1 MSAERLAPGVRELLR
16 AEIAASHGREV
27 SFVARPDANGL
38 IVEARAVA
46 RGTVDAVLALPG
58 VAARGELLLHNHPS
72 GVLEPS
78 GADLTVAARL
88 HDGGV
93 GFAIVDNDVTD
104 CYVVVECPRPRAT
117 TRIDP
122 IDVAA
127 LLSPSGPVA
136 RALGSFEDR
145 PSQRDMAAYIADL
158 YNDGGVGLLEAGTGV
173 GKSFAY
179 LVPALVWARENGER
193 TVVSTNT
200 INLQEQLV
208 GKDLPILA
216 RALGSGEHS
225 PSFALLKGWRNYI
238 CLARLEQARQGEGS
252 LFEDERRVEVETLAA
267 WAAKTS
273 DGSLADLPDE
283 PSAEVWDGVAAESDL
298 CTRLKCP
305 HFERCFLFQARRRA
319 AEADVVVVNHHLLAS
334 DLAVRMASD
343 NWQEAAVLPPYRR
356 LVLDE
361 AHHLEDVAAMHLG
374 AQVSRLGVERLL
386 ARLERNGRGLLPTL
400 QSVLFGRDDLLSAA
414 SRDLV
419 QQGLVDALGAARR
432 GAEELFMQLARRLD
446 AEPPSGQA
454 PVLRLREEFGA
465 DPVWAGGLGV
475 ALDNLLLAF
484 ARLRDGVETIA
495 DRLALDDPSERR
507 AQLLGELRGVLRRL
521 DAAAAGLTAAL
532 RPPPGG
538 PAAVRWLER
547 RGRKVPNVSLA
558 AVPLDLA
565 PILKDNLFDR
575 VETVVL
581 TSATLAAGGEFSYLE
596 ERLGL
601 DLPPSRVR
609 AREIH
614 ASPFDF
620 PSQCVFGIPTDLPEP
635 RDDEPGHDAAVAR
648 VLVELARASDGG
660 MFALFTS
667 HGALRRAADAVR
679 EAIAGRWPLF
689 VQGEGQRDQLLRRFR
704 EAGSGILL
712 GTDSFWEGVDVPGR
726 ALRVLILAK
735 LPFKVPTEP
744 LTAARLER
752 LEARGL
758 NGFTHYLVPNA
769 ALKLKQGFGRLIRSR
784 SDVGAVV
791 LLDRRVVTKRYGSMI
806 LEGLPLASR
815 VVGRWAE
822 VRGACEEFF
831 ARHSI
836 GEERAVE
843 GGRGREKAVDS
854 MLARVDQPRGHAPG
868 SANPAGGA

>member
-1 MSAERLAPGVRELLR
+1 VSVERLAPAVRDLLR
-16 AEIAASHGREV
+16 AEIAAAHGREV

-38 IVEARAVA
+38 LVEARVVA
-46 RGTVDAVLALPG
+46 RGTVDSVLALPG
-58 VAARGELLLHNHPS
+58 IAVRGELLLHNHPS
-72 GVLEPS
+72 GVLDPS
-78 GADLTVAARL
+78 GADLSVAARL

-93 GFAIVDNDVTD
+93 GFGIVNNAVSD
-104 CYVVVECPRPRAT
+104 CYVVVECPRPRAN

-127 LLSPSGPVA
+127 LLAPSGPVA

-145 PSQRDMAAYIADL
+145 PSQRDMAGYIADL

-179 LVPALVWARENGER
+179 LVPALAWARANGER

-238 CLARLEQARQGEGS
+238 CLSRLAQARDELDS
-252 LFEDERRVEVETLAA
+252 LFEDEHRAELEALAA
-267 WAAKTS
+267 WAARTS

-283 PSAEVWDGVAAESDL
+283 PSGDVWDAVAAESDL

-374 AQVSRLGVERLL
+374 TQASRLGVDRLL
-386 ARLERNGRGLLPTL
+386 SRLEKNGRGLLPTL
-400 QSVLFGRDDLLSAA
+400 RSVLFGRDDLLSAA
-414 SRDLV
+414 SRDLL
-419 QQGLVDALGAARR
+419 QQSLADALAAARR
-432 GAEELFMQLARRLD
+432 AADAVFALLGRRLD
-446 AEPPSGQA
+446 GEPGPT
-454 PVLRLREEFGA
+454 PVLRLRDEFK
-465 DPVWAGGLGV
+465 DDSVWQDGLGV
-475 ALDNLLLAF
+475 GLDNLLLAL
-484 ARLRDGVETIA
+484 AQLAQGAETVA

-507 AQLLGELRGVLRRL
+507 AQLLAELRGVVRRL
-521 DAAAAGLTAAL
+521 DAMAAGLTAAL

-538 PAAVRWLER
+538 AAAVRWLER
-547 RGRKVPNVSLA
+547 RGRKAANVSLA

-565 PILKDNLFDR
+565 PVLKENLFDR
-575 VETVVL
+575 IETVVL

-596 ERLGL
+596 ARLGL
-601 DLPPSRVR
+601 DLPPSRVKV
-609 AREIH
+609 REIH

-620 PSQCVFGIPTDLPEP
+620 PSQCLFGVPTDLPEP
-635 RDDEPGHDAAVAR
+635 RDDEAGHDAAVTRA
-648 VLVELARASDGG
+648 LVELAHASDGG
-660 MFALFTS
+660 MFVLFTS
-667 HGALRRAADAVR
+667 HGALRRTAEAVR
-679 EAIAGRWPLF
+679 GELGGRWPLL

-704 EAGSGILL
+704 DAGSAILL

-735 LPFKVPTEP
+735 LPFKVPSDP

-752 LEARGL
+752 LEAAGL
-758 NGFTHYLVPNA
+758 NGFAHYLVPNA

-784 SDVGAVV
+784 SDVGAVL
-791 LLDRRVVTKRYGSMI
+791 LLDRRVVTKRYGALI
-806 LEGLPLASR
+806 LEGLPPASR
-815 VVGRWAE
+815 VVGDWAE

-831 ARHSI
+831 ARHGI
-836 GEERAVE
+836 GVEPRAV
-843 GGRGREKAVDS
+843 GD
-854 MLARVDQPRGHAPG
+854 APER
-868 SANPAGGA
+868 